1 MSIGDNVKRLR
12 ELVSLECQTVIAQCK
27 TRDECMDV
35 SVDLGQI
42 ARMVERYAEEDC
54 YDRAMELDK
63 AQATR

>member
-12 ELVSLECQTVIAQCK
+12 GLIALECQALIAQCR

-42 ARMVERYAEEDC
+42 ARMVERYSDEEC
-54 YDRAMELDK
+54 YDRAMECDK
-63 AQATR
+63 DAAV